1 MDFLHA
7 KGELSSIALIEEHEQ
22 GPRSPQTLA
31 EQDEVENMEIQDLDT
46 QRWHTAHSLCEP

>member
-7 KGELSSIALIEEHEQ
+7 KGDLSSIALIEEHEQ
-22 GPRSPQTLA
+22 GSRSPQTLA

-46 QRWHTAHSLCEP
+46 QRWHIAHSLCKP